1 MHSEFQQLQIQ
12 KCSEVN
18 VFFLQNTLTLTMQS
32 IQILIAALVMLL
44 ACTVLAR
51 DVLVFVDDMESN
63 NLSLFV
69 NELKGNG
76 LDVILQNTNSKENKE
91 LFDINGN
98 NLFDNVV
105 ILPTK
110 SKKLAANIDHE
121 SLLHFSDN
129 GGNIIVV
136 SNDET
141 SQLDSTVFLNQLGI
155 YPSPKGYKYIDH
167 HAEDSVFE
175 GVDFLNDY
183 IISAERKEKI
193 SFKNASIAL
202 VSNSEYVIP
211 LLQTTRTSMT
221 KLGEEIWHAGNQG
234 YFAVSFQGLN
244 NARVSWIGSS
254 DALKDSTL
262 ANDLIQWTFQ
272 LKGVIKPTRF
282 NHKRV
287 DADGIEL
294 PFVDE
299 DDYYKVK
306 DYSYF
311 EIGLSEY
318 NSKSDSWVPF
328 VAKDAVQFEFI
339 MLDPY
344 QRLNLELTDK
354 SENESIYSTL
364 FQIPDQHGMFTFS
377 VDYKRPGLSYVS
389 EQQVVPVRHLA
400 NDEYARSWEIPNSK
414 VYIAGYAVVVASWI
428 IFVFVFVFSQ
438 NKNIDSGKKK
448 V

>member
-1 MHSEFQQLQIQ
+1 MLSIHR
-12 KCSEVN
+12 
-18 VFFLQNTLTLTMQS
+18 VFIT
-32 IQILIAALVMLL
+32 LVMLL
-44 ACTVLAR
+44 ACTVFAK
-51 DVLVFVDDMESN
+51 DVLVFVDELDSGN
-63 NLSLFV
+63 ADLFV
-69 NELKGNG
+69 NELKNNG
-76 LDVILQNTNSKENKE
+76 LDVIIQKTGSTEKKE
-91 LFDINGN
+91 LFDINEKN
-98 NLFDNVV
+98 IFDNLV
-105 ILPTK
+105 IFPTK
-110 SKKLAANIDHE
+110 SKKLASNIDHD

-129 GGNIIVV
+129 GGNIIVI
-136 SNDET
+136 SNDEV

-167 HAEDSVFE
+167 HAEDFVFE
-175 GVDFLNDY
+175 GIDFLNDY

-193 SFKNASIAL
+193 SFNNASIAL
-202 VSNSEYVIP
+202 VSNSEYLIP
-211 LLQTTRTSMT
+211 LLQTTRTSVT
-221 KLGEEIWHAGNQG
+221 KLGEQIWHAGNQG

-254 DALKDSTL
+254 DVLNDVNL
-262 ANDLIQWTFQ
+262 AQDFIQWTFQ
-272 LKGVIKPTRF
+272 LKGVIKATRF

-287 DADGIEL
+287 DANGVEI

-306 DYSYF
+306 DFSSF

-318 NSKSDSWVPF
+318 DSKTDSWVPF

-354 SENESIYSTL
+354 SENESIYSTI
-364 FQIPDQHGMFTFS
+364 FQVPDQHGMFTFS
-377 VDYKRPGLSYVS
+377 VDYKRPGLSYIS

-414 VYIAGYAVVVASWI
+414 VYIAGYAIVVVSWI

>member
-1 MHSEFQQLQIQ
+1 MLSIHR
-12 KCSEVN
+12 
-18 VFFLQNTLTLTMQS
+18 VFIT
-32 IQILIAALVMLL
+32 LVMLL
-44 ACTVLAR
+44 ACTVFAK
-51 DVLVFVDDMESN
+51 DVLVFVDELDSGN
-63 NLSLFV
+63 ADLFV
-69 NELKGNG
+69 NELKNNG
-76 LDVILQNTNSKENKE
+76 LDVIIQKTGSTEKKE
-91 LFDINGN
+91 LFDINEKN
-98 NLFDNVV
+98 IFDNLV
-105 ILPTK
+105 IFPTK
-110 SKKLAANIDHE
+110 SKKLASNIDHE

-129 GGNIIVV
+129 GGNIIVI
-136 SNDET
+136 SNDEV

-167 HAEDSVFE
+167 HAEDFVFE
-175 GVDFLNDY
+175 GIDFLNDY

-193 SFKNASIAL
+193 SFNNASIAL
-202 VSNSEYVIP
+202 VSNSEYLIP
-211 LLQTTRTSMT
+211 LLQTTRTSVT
-221 KLGEEIWHAGNQG
+221 KLGEQIWHAGNQG

-254 DALKDSTL
+254 DVLNDVNL
-262 ANDLIQWTFQ
+262 AQDFIQWTFQ
-272 LKGVIKPTRF
+272 LKGVIKATRF

-287 DADGIEL
+287 DANGVEI

-306 DYSYF
+306 DFSSF

-318 NSKSDSWVPF
+318 DSKTDSWVPF

-354 SENESIYSTL
+354 SENESIYSTI
-364 FQIPDQHGMFTFS
+364 FQVPDQHGMFTFS
-377 VDYKRPGLSYVS
+377 VDYKRPGLSYIS

-414 VYIAGYAVVVASWI
+414 VYIAGYAIVVVSWI